1 MRLWF
6 LVHLTLQPVPWA
18 ATHVYTLID
27 RHAHIHTYILCPC
40 MFYSFARSFI
50 LLFTSSAFYALFSPH
65 RPPLAPSR
73 FRSYSERDV
82 NVAFPPFSVRL
93 STVTFPKKRR
103 STEFLRASARVRR
116 NRRAKVKTL
125 LVTRPFPGFRRFI
138 GGIIYSPRENAK
150 SCTL

>member
-6 LVHLTLQPVPWA
+6 LVHLTFQPVPWA

-27 RHAHIHTYILCPC
+27 RHAHTHTYILCPC

-65 RPPLAPSR
+65 RPPQPLPVPFLLRARCQCCISSL
-73 FRSYSERDV
+73 FR
-82 NVAFPPFSVRL
+82 PPL

-138 GGIIYSPRENAK
+138 GGIIYKPARK
-150 SCTL
+150 R